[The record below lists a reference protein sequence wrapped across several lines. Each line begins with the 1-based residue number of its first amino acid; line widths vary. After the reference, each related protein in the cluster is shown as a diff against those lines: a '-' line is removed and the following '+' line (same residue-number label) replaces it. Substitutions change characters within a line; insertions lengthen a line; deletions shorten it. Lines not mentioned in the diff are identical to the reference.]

1 MPNPL
6 LWAVGPELSR
16 EKLTLL
22 VLCLVSM
29 QIVAA
34 NLAWRLGLRR
44 TLVGRS
50 LIQLVRAC
58 AYAGIPA
65 VVLWRGA
72 LLTAVGA
79 PTTYVEQGPLE
90 LALQLLGIG
99 EPEGLLAVGRGVT
112 VGVGLLALQIGLWV
126 WYARTAPVS
135 PDASATLSWW
145 AALGEAFVAQFYWA
159 FLRGVA
165 ALYTAERVYVALAGF
180 ALALLPWP
188 FDPWRRKEL
197 ATPRGYRVVQDYIAV
212 LCTAVLVLSA
222 DVLWLLVLA
231 HALWLW
237 VGGRVVARLGAHGRA
252 TTTGPPAE
260 P

>member
-1 MPNPL
+1 VPNPL
-6 LWAVGPELSR
+6 LWAMEPDLSR

-22 VLCLVSM
+22 VFCMVGM

-44 TLVGRS
+44 TLAGRG
-50 LIQLVRAC
+50 LIWLARTCV
-58 AYAGIPA
+58 YAGIPIA
-65 VVLWRGA
+65 VLWRGA
-72 LLTAVGA
+72 LVTSVGV

-99 EPEGLLAVGRGVT
+99 EPEGLLSVGRGVT

-135 PDASATLSWW
+135 PDASAALSWW
-145 AALGEAFVAQFYWA
+145 AALGEAFVVQLYWA

-165 ALYTAERVYVALAGF
+165 GLYTAEGVYVALAGF
-180 ALALLPWP
+180 ALAVLAWP
-188 FDPWRRKEL
+188 FDPWRRDEL
-197 ATPRGYRVVQDYIAV
+197 ATPRGYRVVQDYIVV

-222 DVLWLLVLA
+222 DILWLLIVA
-231 HALWLW
+231 QALWLW
-237 VGGRVVARLGAHGRA
+237 VGGRVVARLGAPERA
-252 TTTGPPAE
+252 TRAE
-260 P
+260 PLIES